1 MIEKNDRLVFVG
13 NTQIG
18 LMGLKELL
26 PPPALIIN
34 KKVQTNFNLPPKSMV
49 KRWLE
54 EKKADDCKTC

>member
-26 PPPALIIN
+26 TP
-34 KKVQTNFNLPPKSMV
+34 
-49 KRWLE
+49 
-54 EKKADDCKTC
+54 TCSHYK